1 MPKLLTLAVFAAAI
15 GLAPAASAQWPEK
28 PVKLVVPFAA
38 GGTTD
43 LTARALQKAL
53 AKNDLLSEPLTVVNV
68 GGHFSMG
75 LRQVMNAE
83 PDGHT
88 FLIMHVAMMTGE
100 ASGMIDFGFR
110 DFQPV
115 AQMGAFC
122 EVAVVRDDLAVDSLD
137 ELLDLAAAQPDTIVA
152 GVNLGALNHTF
163 MLMLEELRPG
173 AKFRFVQTGG
183 DAKSYAALAGGH
195 TDAGAL
201 AAGSAINFT
210 RSETGKTNPDAGIKL
225 LAYSGTE
232 RNSGLPEVPTL
243 HELGYDTEFC
253 IDMWFFAPKGT
264 PREAVDGFAEVV
276 RRSLDTEAV
285 RSYFASKAMVGSYLS
300 GPDLVQVLEDTWT
313 RIEPIA
319 KRAAQK

>member
-183 DAKSYAALAGGH
+183 EVRFQARSIEGLEEKLAQDDEPEKPIPDGQQRLKTLAQALFLTDPIHRHAAKGVSALVHGESGWRVNIDHVHESGLSQTLRKARRE
-195 TDAGAL
+195 
-201 AAGSAINFT
+201 ST
-210 RSETGKTNPDAGIKL
+210 RSAARQQLRKRLAQAYRIL
-225 LAYSGTE
+225 LT
-232 RNSGLPEVPTL
+232 RGLKRV
-243 HELGYDTEFC
+243 
-253 IDMWFFAPKGT
+253 
-264 PREAVDGFAEVV
+264 
-276 RRSLDTEAV
+276 
-285 RSYFASKAMVGSYLS
+285 YL
-300 GPDLVQVLEDTWT
+300 
-313 RIEPIA
+313 
-319 KRAAQK
+319 